1 MTMLMPSIRL
11 NIVPPPQTPLQT
23 ALWACAGPLGLV
35 FAYSCSYNLLLFA
48 PSIYLLQIYDRVLSS
63 RSIDTLV
70 MLTLIVALTVVV
82 GGVLDALR
90 RAILGR
96 LAAWFED
103 RLRPCVLSASLE
115 YAFRGDPARASD
127 VYRDLSVLR
136 QCIESGACPMLFDA
150 LWAPL
155 FLLVL
160 FLIHP
165 LLGVVGACSVLVL
178 FGLTLVSEVL
188 TEDAMARSGAALSRS
203 HGRLVTAA
211 GNIHMIRTMGMF
223 DGAARLIYQSAQE
236 ARSEQGLAQRRYEI
250 IMLVGKPVRALA
262 QVLMMGAAAWLVL
275 DHGRSPAI
283 IFATTLLFGR
293 ALAPVEG
300 AIASWKTLA
309 SALRAYRRLG
319 GVLATHSAIPEEAD
333 IPADQPRGGLMV
345 DNVGVVLPESR
356 GFLLNGVSF
365 GVAPGECL
373 GIIGPSGSGK
383 SMLGQIIVGIS
394 LPTQGRV
401 LLNNIDLSV
410 LRGGRGGRRLGYLP
424 QDINLFGETIKDN
437 IGRLDDPDLQKVIEA
452 AKLAGIHDTIMG
464 LPEGYDTPVP
474 NGGSAFSRGF
484 RQRLGLARAFFGD
497 PRLVVL
503 DEPNASLDYVGERV
517 LLDAIEQMK
526 IANTMV
532 IVITHRMGILAA
544 TNKIAIMQDGKV
556 TAFGD
561 SEEIFERHLSRPQVP
576 SRVTLPESSG
586 TAAKVPAEAVVP

>member
-1 MTMLMPSIRL
+1 MLMPPIRL
-11 NIVPPPQTPLQT
+11 HIAPTPQTALDA

-48 PSIYLLQIYDRVLSS
+48 PSIFLLQIYDRVLSS
-63 RSIDTLV
+63 RSSDTLL
-70 MLTLIVALTVVV
+70 MLTLIVALTVMV

-103 RLRPCVLSASLE
+103 RLRPSVLSGSLE
-115 YAFRGDPARASD
+115 YAFRCDPTRALD
-127 VYRDLSVLR
+127 VYRDLAVLR
-136 QCIESGACPMLFDA
+136 QFIESSACPMLFDA

-155 FLLVL
+155 FLIVL
-160 FLIHP
+160 FLVHP
-165 LLGVVGACSVLVL
+165 LLGAVGACNVLVL
-178 FGLTLVSEVL
+178 FGLTLASELL
-188 TEDAMARSGAALSRS
+188 TEDALARSGAALSRS
-203 HGRLVTAA
+203 YGRLVTAA

-236 ARSEQGLAQRRYEI
+236 ARSEQDLAQRRCEI
-250 IMLVGKPVRALA
+250 VMLVAKPIRALA
-262 QVLMMGAAAWLVL
+262 QIMMMGAAAWLVL

-300 AIASWKTLA
+300 AIAGWKALA
-309 SALRAYRRLG
+309 GALSAYRRLG
-319 GVLATHSAIPEEAD
+319 GVLAGNSAVPEETD
-333 IPADQPRGGLMV
+333 IPADQPRGCLIV
-345 DNVGVVLPESR
+345 DNVGVALRESG

-365 GVAPGECL
+365 SIAPGECL

-383 SMLGQIIVGIS
+383 SMLGQIIAGIS
-394 LPTQGRV
+394 LPTRGRV
-401 LLNNIDLSV
+401 LLDNIDVSV
-410 LRGGRGGRRLGYLP
+410 LRDGRGGRHLGYLP
-424 QDINLFGETIKDN
+424 QDINLFGETIRDN
-437 IGRLDDPDLQKVIEA
+437 IGRLDDRDHQKVIAA
-452 AKLAGIHDTIMG
+452 AKLAGIHDTIKR

-474 NGGSAFSRGF
+474 NGGFVFSRGF

-497 PRLVVL
+497 PRVVVL

-526 IANTMV
+526 ITNTTV

-544 TNKIAIMQDGKV
+544 TNKIAIMQGGTV
-556 TAFGD
+556 AAFGD
-561 SEEIFERHLSRPQVP
+561 SEEIFETHLSRPQVP
-576 SRVTLPESSG
+576 SQVTLPESTR
-586 TAAKVPAEAVVP
+586 TAAKISAEPVVP